1 MATSGY
7 DPTGNGA
14 TGDDGLDFLRS
25 MIAEEHHE
33 QAQVPAHAHR
43 QHRSG
48 SLSIDVG
55 ELHVLRGQGTSSTAH
70 GPEAEHYDGDEDVNM
85 LQDIADADD
94 GGSLASYNPDQISE
108 EDRIMTISSPPSSP
122 VRNANG
128 RRINNHSSSNPSRM
142 QLPQRDHTM
151 QISPI
156 KRSRKQADA
165 RTNTSSDDRLYL
177 PPAQVVLGTSMG
189 SHPRSISVEHHQNHH
204 HNDATNTTHTGQY
217 KRETK
222 RQVSSEDHER
232 MNSASDLEEHM
243 HRDNPLRRSSVAV
256 EAEDGE
262 EQMESDLT
270 CATNNSPT
278 AQKIPSRRT
287 QSISTASNTNTRR
300 KANNKGR
307 AKSKSP
313 TQPSSHPT
321 QRPLPP
327 PPPSHLIEQFQV
339 QAKSRAF
346 HTMAVQHLPVHIQ
359 AEAAAAAEA
368 AVAIVAARAGVG
380 ISSTSGG
387 GQQQLQA
394 QAAFHQLHQQAG
406 CNAATAIDYEAAGK
420 AIAEAA
426 SSSMK
431 ISPIPSPKTPD
442 KRIKQIPPSLSK
454 KLAPPPFAG
463 AEKESTF
470 RYACAKAALTP
481 PTMPCTPLT
490 ATEACEVRSASL
502 DVDDRRTPPAHYF
515 SVEDDQ
521 SATSSYSA
529 SSRGSGRD
537 SMRRRVASAS
547 SLPTSS
553 GGKGKSQPRKTT
565 RHVKKRSGASSPK
578 GTPTSRNRHASSSST
593 ASSFR
598 SSQARSQHQR
608 SRSYTDPANIS
619 GTRLFGMNI
628 PPVLM
633 GSVSPLSSP
642 PLGSPLPDMREMRV
656 TSPPR
661 SSPIP
666 SVTRTP
672 TNRSATVPFVRQHS
686 YPASATR
693 NQTHKALPANTP
705 MHPQFFHAAST
716 MGISPPPT
724 VASPNT
730 SANSPVPFLAL
741 PYSIPGMS
749 AQPNQ
754 QFTRVQCWCG
764 GTYVPGNK
772 RAEEEHAQTPQHRQ
786 WLANAQAHFFKMR
799 DMLQDK

>member
-14 TGDDGLDFLRS
+14 GDDGLDFLRS

-48 SLSIDVG
+48 SLSIDMG
-55 ELHVLRGQGTSSTAH
+55 ELHVLRGQGTSSTAQ
-70 GPEAEHYDGDEDVNM
+70 GPEADGGDGDEDVNM

-94 GGSLASYNPDQISE
+94 GGSLASYNPDPISE

-122 VRNANG
+122 VRNANS
-128 RRINNHSSSNPSRM
+128 RQINNKSSDNPSRM
-142 QLPQRDHTM
+142 QLQQRGPSM

-156 KRSRKQADA
+156 KRSRKLDA
-165 RTNTSSDDRLYL
+165 ARNNTSSDNPYL
-177 PPAQVVLGTSMG
+177 PPAQVVLGTSIG
-189 SHPRSISVEHHQNHH
+189 SHPRSISVEHHQNQH
-204 HNDATNTTHTGQY
+204 HNDATNTTHAGQY
-217 KRETK
+217 KRELK
-222 RQVSSEDHER
+222 RQVSSQDHER
-232 MNSASDLEEHM
+232 MYSASDLEEHM
-243 HRDNPLRRSSVAV
+243 HRENPLRRSSVAV
-256 EAEDGE
+256 EDQE
-262 EQMESDLT
+262 EQMVSGLT
-270 CATNNSPT
+270 SATDNTPS
-278 AQKIPSRRT
+278 AQKVPSRRT
-287 QSISTASNTNTRR
+287 QLISKTAKS
-300 KANNKGR
+300 NNKGR

-327 PPPSHLIEQFQV
+327 PPPPHLIEQFQV

-387 GQQQLQA
+387 GQQELQ
-394 QAAFHQLHQQAG
+394 AFHQLHQQAG
-406 CNAATAIDYEAAGK
+406 CNAAAAAIDYEAAGK

-426 SSSMK
+426 TSSTK

-442 KRIKQIPPSLSK
+442 KRVKQIPPSLSK

-463 AEKESTF
+463 PEKESTF

-490 ATEACEVRSASL
+490 ATEACAVRSASV
-502 DVDDRRTPPAHYF
+502 DVDDRKTPPAHYF

-537 SMRRRVASAS
+537 SMRRRVTSAS
-547 SLPTSS
+547 SLSTSS
-553 GGKGKSQPRKTT
+553 GGKGKAQPRKTT

-578 GTPTSRNRHASSSST
+578 GTPTSKNRHASSSST

-598 SSQARSQHQR
+598 SSQARSQDQR
-608 SRSYTDPANIS
+608 SRSYTAPANIS

-633 GSVSPLSSP
+633 GSVSSLSSP
-642 PLGSPLPDMREMRV
+642 PLGSPLPDMRGMRV

-672 TNRSATVPFVRQHS
+672 TNRSATVPLVRQHS

-693 NQTHKALPANTP
+693 NQTHNALPANTP
-705 MHPQFFHAAST
+705 LHPQFFHAAST

-741 PYSIPGMS
+741 PYPIPGMS

-786 WLANAQAHFFKMR
+786 LLANAQAHFFKMR